1 MGYWGWRPLMLL
13 FSISVWVIGC
23 TPTPDP
29 LPTESPTGLPLVT
42 LFVRTAVTVTPSS
55 APGLPS
61 VPTPYIERTPRPGP
75 DPTDT
80 PSPALPETPVCYEAP
95 ENNILCLGQIENQSS
110 GDLMRV
116 AVLVALLDRDGI
128 PFREQEVI
136 ISQRVIPAGEMAP
149 YHALFAF
156 ESEPPAADLYG
167 GVIATLLRAE
177 NSGSERLKALVVQ
190 GDHGEE
196 EGGHYVVSAQVYNPD
211 LADMDDV
218 RLVVTLYNGQGRL
231 AGYRVLQLESLA
243 AGARVP
249 VRVEVAAVPGE
260 HYSAHHVHA
269 EGMTEDA
276 PDAPG
281 D

>member
-1 MGYWGWRPLMLL
+1 MGYWGWRPLLLL

-23 TPTPDP
+23 TTTPDP
-29 LPTESPTGLPLVT
+29 LPDEPPTESLSVT
-42 LFVRTAVTVTPSS
+42 LFVRAAVTITPTS
-55 APGLPS
+55 APGLPL
-61 VPTPYIERTPRPGP
+61 VATPRIERTPWPASASP
-75 DPTDT
+75 DAPL
-80 PSPALPETPVCYEAP
+80 PALPETPMCYEAP

-110 GDLMRV
+110 GNLVRV

-128 PFREQEVI
+128 PFREQEI
-136 ISQRVIPAGEMAP
+136 IIPQRVIPAGEMAP

-156 ESEPPAADLYG
+156 ENETSAADLYG

-177 NSGSERLKALVVQ
+177 NDPSDQVKALVVQ

-196 EGGHYVVSAQVYNPD
+196 DGSRYVVSAQVYNPD
-211 LADMDDV
+211 QAAMDDV

-269 EGMTEDA
+269 DGMAGEI
-276 PDAPG
+276 PDAAG
-281 D
+281 N